1 MEFHKNCKTPP
12 EQHRGRFPGHHHRLH
27 PDVDIK
33 VQARPRSSKRRQPDN
48 LYAGMMR
55 PYRLATGT
63 LLPQPLLRQ
72 TIPSRAFLDIQNTT
86 KSRLST
92 ISRTRHAALPTSST
106 SRTFR
111 ARLSYLRSLFQ
122 STTRRHASTNSKPP
136 TPDVTSQLGSP
147 EPALSLSQRMRKLS
161 REYGWSAFGVYMG
174 LSALDFPFCFL
185 AVRLLGTDRIGHW
198 EHVVVSGLKRL
209 VGMDTMAPAGSG
221 EVPAG
226 HPARR
231 EGAGAGTSED
241 DSNWGLEE
249 AEKEAKKDSASMY
262 ARVQDFGECANVC
275 PLQLSGHNLRSH
287 TQFTSHSYS
296 FACR

>member
-1 MEFHKNCKTPP
+1 M
-12 EQHRGRFPGHHHRLH
+12 
-27 PDVDIK
+27 I
-33 VQARPRSSKRRQPDN
+33 RSS
-48 LYAGMMR
+48 
-55 PYRLATGT
+55 RLATGI
-63 LLPQPLLRQ
+63 LLPQPLLRR
-72 TIPSRAFLDIQNTT
+72 TNPPRALLNIQNTT

-92 ISRTRHAALPTSST
+92 LPRTRHVAPPTSST
-106 SRTFR
+106 SRTVR

-122 STTRRHASTNSKPP
+122 STTRRQASTNSKPP

-209 VGMDTMAPAGSG
+209 VGMETVAPAGSS
-221 EVPAG
+221 EVSAG
-226 HPARR
+226 QLVRQ
-231 EGAGAGTSED
+231 EGAGAGTGEED
-241 DSNWGLEE
+241 SWGLEE

-262 ARVQDFGECANVC
+262 DGVQDFGECANVC
-275 PLQLSGHNLRSH
+275 PLQLSGRNWRLR
-287 TQFTSHSYS
+287 TRFTSRLSS